1 MSMAYHSITNPR
13 PKKISFN
20 GILNSEYFF
29 HRSGPIKL
37 ALNKDRVLKRN
48 YYVKRARPK
57 LYQGLKSKS
66 SESNETEDSNI
77 SQDYRRNKTRIPSD
91 LNKILLKYGKK
102 FLIQNQKFYECKKDN
117 DHFMNQWHSVNNT
130 NKKKERKLMLKSY
143 FNDSDKNSINYHSK
157 QVKKMCENMFKTSPL
172 LTGNRYNDIFFYY
185 LNEFHQ
191 SYHDKKKKAY
201 VKKKMISF
209 LDKLKDLLDFTE
221 VINAKDIDP
230 ITKDVK
236 MKNSNYFKRYQEKVA
251 LENINNEIKQ
261 RKEDI
266 KNIQESKRMIKN
278 TSRTLI
284 ALEKNKNALEVDISP
299 LYINRK
305 IERLRSFISPN
316 KSPYS
321 NQNKLLILSEN
332 KTPQMNSTSSTGF
345 FLSGKEFYKK
355 KNNNKKIFSGLSKK
369 SEAKKEDNSQSSI
382 PKIPEKKEDK
392 KEEQPQTPI
401 QKYKYMFQKITPRKM
416 PLVYNS
422 PPKLDNTEKKS
433 SLKPL
438 ENEKMTPKKSYT
450 RRMNKNLTFK
460 QTSFVSKMSKDN
472 NKNFN
477 KNLSSTKNIN
487 ISKRASY
494 YSQYQ
499 FNNLRDFSLNRL
511 KENLKENNFM
521 KGRISIG
528 RKRGKTTK
536 EKKVETIKQKDN
548 DKSEFMQ
555 RILNRCKSKLMTLY
569 DNIKTKKAA
578 KGKAINMSNILG
590 SKSQSDKAM
599 KSLETIHI
607 MDIIKKAKIIT
618 DKMDIEQ
625 KTKKVFQAYLPYE
638 KIKKLEGIRDINR
651 RVKALDISFVN
662 QIINFKAKNKV

>member
-77 SQDYRRNKTRIPSD
+77 SQDYKRNKTRIPSD

-102 FLIQNQKFYECKKDN
+102 FKIQNQKFYECKKDN
-117 DHFMNQWHSVNNT
+117 DHFMNQWHSVNNS

-278 TSRTLI
+278 TSRTLF

-321 NQNKLLILSEN
+321 NQNKLLILSDN
-332 KTPQMNSTSSTGF
+332 KTPQMNITSSTGF

-355 KNNNKKIFSGLSKK
+355 KANNKKIFSGLSKK

-392 KEEQPQTPI
+392 KEDQPQTPI

-416 PLVYNS
+416 PMVYNS

-438 ENEKMTPKKSYT
+438 ENEKGTPNKSFT

-487 ISKRASY
+487 ISKRTSY